1 MPRSQHKYGLNH
13 VTSKL
18 LVSKT
23 PLCGSNSVIEV
34 KGHFS
39 LTAWTTVQEFSEP
52 LAMYICI
59 SIYSKFLSFP
69 KPCSPS
75 PFPPSWIYHLFFPGK
90 PFFSIWTAWVQL
102 KCNAKQINRI
112 AVRPSQETI
121 LAVSVHT
128 ESRIEVTQIKCNG
141 VKYIAQGTVT
151 RNYWLTFFPL
161 LTTFQYSFCDWYTV
175 LVN

>member
-1 MPRSQHKYGLNH
+1 MWLQLCYRGQRSFLFNCLNH
-13 VTSKL
+13 GAGIFRAFSNVYMHNYLFQISL
-18 LVSKT
+18 LSKT
-23 PLCGSNSVIEV
+23 LP
-34 KGHFS
+34 
-39 LTAWTTVQEFSEP
+39 P
-52 LAMYICI
+52 
-59 SIYSKFLSFP
+59 
-69 KPCSPS
+69 

-112 AVRPSQETI
+112 AVRPSRETI